1 MRPIGMLRCLAL
13 GVVLLQSNTADAQQS
28 RCADCHFANPETIP
42 APDHL
47 YDWDRSAHR
56 RGNVGCEACHGGD
69 ASTFESTLA
78 HRGILG
84 SGNPASPTHR
94 GNIPRTCGSC
104 HPGPFTNFQQSQ
116 HYALLTGGDRDV
128 PVCVTCHGDVAANLL
143 SPGALEKRCDRCHG
157 DDGLAPR
164 PGRAADARAL
174 MEGASDVRE
183 SLRAAQQLIRRIRD
197 PARRAEL
204 EEDYAQAEVPLI
216 QARQAGHRFVFD
228 ALEERLG
235 VARQRA
241 ADLLGR
247 LVNPDQ

>member
-1 MRPIGMLRCLAL
+1 MRSFGMFTGAMLA
-13 GVVLLQSNTADAQQS
+13 VLVLQTDTAIAQQS

-69 ASTFESTLA
+69 ASTFESILA

-94 GNIPRTCGSC
+94 RNIPRTCGSC

-116 HYALLTGGDRDV
+116 HYSLLNEGDRQV

-143 SPGALEKRCDRCHG
+143 SPNALERRCDRCHG
-157 DDGLAPR
+157 DDGIAPR
-164 PGRAADARAL
+164 PGRAADARNL
-174 MEGASDVRE
+174 MEGAAEVRE
-183 SLRAAQQLIRRIRD
+183 SLRAAERLIERIRD
-197 PARRAEL
+197 TERRASL
-204 EEDYAQAEVPLI
+204 EEDYQQAEVPLI
-216 QARQAGHRFVFD
+216 QARQAGHRFEFE